1 MSTTYRIWSVAAVGA
16 KNIEIAI
23 CPCMPLTLHEVPLYP
38 FQHVSPDLFELNGEN
53 YLISVD
59 SYSKWVSVDRLD
71 SLTSSAVVAILDIQF
86 AHFGIPE
93 RLFSDNGPQYSSVEF
108 RDFTTRQGI
117 THINSSPYFPLSNGL
132 VEREV
137 QTVKKCMVK
146 MLEDGRSLGDI
157 LRAIRNTPIGN
168 GLPTSSVLSQ
178 GRQLRTTLCISSEA
192 LLPQPPDTSSV
203 RRILEERVGKQAF
216 YNPVGNYGATP
227 LLPGENVRVRR
238 GNCWK
243 PAQVVSHHS
252 SPKSYLVK
260 VEGGR
265 VIRRNRSQIN
275 RTSENFETQLVRKPS
290 HGAVVTQQG
299 CQSRETVC

>member
-108 RDFTTRQGI
+108 RDFTTR
-117 THINSSPYFPLSNGL
+117 LSI
-132 VEREV
+132 
-137 QTVKKCMVK
+137 
-146 MLEDGRSLGDI
+146 DW
-157 LRAIRNTPIGN
+157 
-168 GLPTSSVLSQ
+168 LS
-178 GRQLRTTLCISSEA
+178 
-192 LLPQPPDTSSV
+192 
-203 RRILEERVGKQAF
+203 
-216 YNPVGNYGATP
+216 
-227 LLPGENVRVRR
+227 
-238 GNCWK
+238 
-243 PAQVVSHHS
+243 
-252 SPKSYLVK
+252 
-260 VEGGR
+260 
-265 VIRRNRSQIN
+265 
-275 RTSENFETQLVRKPS
+275 
-290 HGAVVTQQG
+290 
-299 CQSRETVC
+299 